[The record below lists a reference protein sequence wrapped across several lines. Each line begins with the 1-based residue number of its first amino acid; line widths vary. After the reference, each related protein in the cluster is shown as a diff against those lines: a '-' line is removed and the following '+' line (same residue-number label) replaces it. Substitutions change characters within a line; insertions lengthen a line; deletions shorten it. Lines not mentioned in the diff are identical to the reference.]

1 MREVRAKSQLVS
13 GVDCRIIVA
22 AIVFGSDVLLLLLLR
37 VQWSTGA
44 LRQLPYLFFELESPA
59 FSDHVFASDLFEE
72 LVQT

>member
-22 AIVFGSDVLLLLLLR
+22 AIVFGSDVLLLLLR